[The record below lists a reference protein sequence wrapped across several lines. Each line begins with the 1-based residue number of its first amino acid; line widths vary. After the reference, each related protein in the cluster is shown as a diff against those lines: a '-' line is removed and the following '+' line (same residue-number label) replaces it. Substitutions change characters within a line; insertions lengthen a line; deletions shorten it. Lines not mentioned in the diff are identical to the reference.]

1 MLLGSPIKGERTAD
15 TPAAL
20 RSRTGSGS
28 CWYFGSGSCS
38 GDGSSPVVLK
48 TPVINLPVFVLILEL
63 PCFNTLHYIYIKI

>member
-1 MLLGSPIKGERTAD
+1 MLLGSPIKSERTAGHD
-15 TPAAL
+15 CCAPP
-20 RSRTGSGS
+20 GS
-28 CWYFGSGSCS
+28 CWYFGSGSGS